1 MSDTAQAGFDR
12 AEDDIRLRPG
22 FAAALGI
29 DQQGTVRTPV
39 RLGIR
44 RVGIVRTDFPVS
56 GVAID
61 HRIHVAGSH
70 AEKQIGPPQH
80 LEGPGR
86 MPVRL
91 GDDAD
96 TKTLGL
102 QQSPDQS
109 HAETWVIDVGVAGH
123 QDDIARVPAEA
134 FHLCPRHWQKGGNTK
149 AFRPVFAPGKEGFG
163 LVDAHMRFRF
173 WKEKTP

>member
-70 AEKQIGPPQH
+70 TEKQIGPPQH
-80 LEGPGR
+80 LEGLGR

-91 GDDAD
+91 GDDANA
-96 TKTLGL
+96 KTLGL
-102 QQSPDQS
+102 QQPPDQG
-109 HAETWVIDVGVAGH
+109 HAEARMIDVGVASH
-123 QDDIARVPAEA
+123 QNDIARIPAKA
-134 FHLCPRHWQKGGNTK
+134 FHFRARHRQKGGRTK
-149 AFRPVFAPGKEGFG
+149 AFRPVFTPGKEGFG
-163 LVDAHMRFRF
+163 LVDAHMHFRF